1 MERKVAL
8 VLKGFTE
15 LTPQQRQEVLKEL
28 GKIQTGGMQE
38 QLVRKSIGD
47 SIQGSTTM
55 TLGPSPTG
63 CPCCGR

>member
-15 LTPQQRQEVLKEL
+15 LSPQQRQEVLQEL

-47 SIQGSTTM
+47 SIQSSTTM
-55 TLGPSPTG
+55 TFGPAPTG